1 MYKNQFRKNHFRLLS
16 WLAFVMMVPLSVI
29 GCTTATTL
37 KPTSDILKN
46 AEQSFAAAESAESV
60 RYAPDDFLLAKSALG
75 EAKAALKDSDSTDNQ
90 ELKESKRKGA
100 RRSAYE
106 AWLRAEIAISK
117 AREEKA
123 KEQTKQ
129 LRLETAQL
137 QADRQR
143 YEAELQVAHEK
154 KATEEAEIGK
164 SLALKE
170 AEAAQNRAALE
181 KAVKELA
188 IKAQLEAETRA
199 ARESAA
205 KDRAL
210 QSKQDLEV
218 KLVIATQE
226 VAKVREDKRGLIVS
240 LSDILFEIGQ
250 PKLAPGARDNLVKV
264 GSILTA
270 YPDRQ
275 ISIEGHTDSV
285 GSDESNQQLS
295 EARAQTVRKTLI
307 EAGVKADRVKAAGFG
322 KSKPIASNS
331 TPQGRQQN
339 RRVEVVVLNPPS
351 QSGSPLQESPATEEQ
366 PATTS
371 PGETQP

>member
-1 MYKNQFRKNHFRLLS
+1 MS

-37 KPTSDILKN
+37 KPTSTILQN

-75 EAKAALKDSDSTDNQ
+75 EAKTALKDSDSTDNQ

-129 LRLETAQL
+129 LRLETAQR
-137 QADRQR
+137 QADWQR

-154 KATEEAEIGK
+154 KATEAAEIGK
-164 SLALKE
+164 SMALKE
-170 AEAAQNRAALE
+170 AQDAQNRVALE

-199 ARESAA
+199 AREAA
-205 KDRAL
+205 AREQTLK
-210 QSKQDLEV
+210 SKQDLEV
-218 KLVIATQE
+218 RLSGAMEEI
-226 VAKVREDKRGLIVS
+226 AKVHEEKRGLIVS

-250 PKLAPGARDNLVKV
+250 PKLAPGAKNSLVKLA
-264 GSILTA
+264 SILTD
-270 YPDRQ
+270 YPDRK

-307 EAGVKADRVKAAGFG
+307 DAGVKADRVKAAGFG

-339 RRVEVVVLNPPS
+339 RRVEVVVLPPS
-351 QSGSPLQESPATEEQ
+351 QPAPLQEAPATEEQ

-371 PGETQP
+371 PGEIQP